1 MRFIT
6 SITLLF
12 ILTLSAKSQNNVNIS
27 KTQFKNIIEKTV
39 VNRQKIKDLNDKNFN
54 NYNKVAISDTKN
66 FLVLDSLVLDLT
78 AFLGTKSLFIFEY
91 DARGN
96 NLSSR
101 DFTVSDVEGT
111 VETAKALYKYDSNKN
126 LIEIEYSYLDEEM
139 GEWINDEKIQY
150 IYINNQLSETIE
162 FIDNGDSWVED
173 TKTEYIY
180 NQDGTVAE
188 ELISN
193 YYEEWNLNTKITHTY
208 ENDKLTM
215 SEEFEQLN
223 DTWELMTKIEYIY
236 ENELLVEE
244 STLEYYEDQ
253 ATETNTEIYEY
264 DNQGRVTKHQTYTI
278 WYDELELVTESNY
291 KYDVNGNM
299 IEEAQAGIN
308 EDGEFANTLKMS
320 YTYDLTV
327 DQDQLLL
334 PYDDGDEFMSGSYS
348 NMPIQFTMEI
358 WYDLL
363 NDWLDLGITGDFY
376 FNEKTI
382 TLNVKDIKNS
392 NINIYPNPVIE
403 TINVDLDYKTS
414 TADFKLFD
422 LNGKEV
428 KSQNLMKNNQVNIE
442 TLLPGTYVY
451 IITENGIPFSG
462 KILKE

>member
-1 MRFIT
+1 
-6 SITLLF
+6 
-12 ILTLSAKSQNNVNIS
+12 
-27 KTQFKNIIEKTV
+27 
-39 VNRQKIKDLNDKNFN
+39 
-54 NYNKVAISDTKN
+54 
-66 FLVLDSLVLDLT
+66 
-78 AFLGTKSLFIFEY
+78 
-91 DARGN
+91 
-96 NLSSR
+96 
-101 DFTVSDVEGT
+101 
-111 VETAKALYKYDSNKN
+111 
-126 LIEIEYSYLDEEM
+126 
-139 GEWINDEKIQY
+139 
-150 IYINNQLSETIE
+150 
-162 FIDNGDSWVED
+162 
-173 TKTEYIY
+173 
-180 NQDGTVAE
+180 
-188 ELISN
+188 
-193 YYEEWNLNTKITHTY
+193 
-208 ENDKLTM
+208 
-215 SEEFEQLN
+215 
-223 DTWELMTKIEYIY
+223 
-236 ENELLVEE
+236 
-244 STLEYYEDQ
+244 
-253 ATETNTEIYEY
+253 
-264 DNQGRVTKHQTYTI
+264 
-278 WYDELELVTESNY
+278 
-291 KYDVNGNM
+291 M

-320 YTYDLTV
+320 YSYDLTV